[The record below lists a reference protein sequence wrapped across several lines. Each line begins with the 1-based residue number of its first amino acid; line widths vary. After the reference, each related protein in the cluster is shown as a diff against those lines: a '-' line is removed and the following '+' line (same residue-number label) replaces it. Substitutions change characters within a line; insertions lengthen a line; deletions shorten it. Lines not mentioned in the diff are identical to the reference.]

1 MKKRIRKH
9 LTSLAPGLAAKAYD
23 LLSDHNRIS
32 AMILEER
39 SYTLSL
45 LETFILSLV
54 DFMETGSRERAVE
67 QTTEIAR
74 FRAKQGIPL
83 VCVLE
88 RVRLC
93 RDTLIEQIRRDGHRL
108 IFTEEE
114 RLELYQIQLDL
125 YELVDALMDVF
136 VHIFEEE
143 ETQRKQL
150 ELQDESTKE
159 RFSQVA
165 EQELVQLVLQ
175 STDIAVLIID
185 RHLRIVEANYS
196 FAELQQVDRAQIIG
210 KHIDEIFRPREN
222 ERFVQWVIERGQS
235 GHYVAE
241 INGTLTT
248 VSTSPIYHKGDLWGA
263 ISVMRNITDSKPYED
278 ELSKREALA
287 AVGQLAAGMAH
298 EIRNP
303 LTSIKGFIQLLKE
316 QSETPEN
323 SSYFSVILT
332 EIERIDGLL
341 NDVLVLARY
350 RDDKM
355 NAERFL
361 IMDEVLGVIRLLEP
375 ESNRRGIRLEL
386 KWSGEEWYIYG
397 YRARIKQVVLNILK
411 NAMEAL
417 ATKGTMVRITVY
429 ASINQVV
436 LTVEDDGPGLE
447 EQVLKNLFVPFY
459 TTKPD
464 GTGLGLSTTQRIIL
478 DHGGEIF
485 AENSSQLGGARFEVR
500 LPISQA

>member
-1 MKKRIRKH
+1 MRKRIRKH
-9 LTSLAPGLAAKAYD
+9 LSSLAPGLAANTYD

-32 AMILEER
+32 ALILEER

-45 LETFILSLV
+45 LETFILALAEYI
-54 DFMETGSRERAVE
+54 ETGDRQRVVQQSRE
-67 QTTEIAR
+67 IAL
-74 FRAKQGIPL
+74 FRSKQGIAL
-83 VCVLE
+83 ACILE
-88 RVRLC
+88 RVRVC
-93 RDTLIEQIRRDGHRL
+93 RDSLLEQIRRDTHRL

-114 RLELYQIQLDL
+114 RLGLYQIQMDL
-125 YELVDALMDVF
+125 FQFVDTLIDVF
-136 VHIFEEE
+136 IQTYEEDE
-143 ETQRKQL
+143 EQRKQL
-150 ELQDESTKE
+150 EMQANSLTKE
-159 RFSQVA
+159 DFSQVA

-185 RHLRIVEANYS
+185 RNLRIIEANYS
-196 FAELQQVDRAQIIG
+196 FAELQQVERAQIIG
-210 KHIDEIFRPREN
+210 KNIDETFRPREN

-235 GHYVAE
+235 GHYVADT
-241 INGTLTT
+241 NGTLTT
-248 VSTSPIYHKGDLWGA
+248 VSTSPIYHQGELWGA
-263 ISVMRNITDSKPYED
+263 ISVLRNITDSKRYED
-278 ELSKREALA
+278 ELTKREALA

-316 QSETPEN
+316 QTENAQN

-350 RDDKM
+350 RDDKIS
-355 NAERFL
+355 AERFL
-361 IMDEVLGVIRLLEP
+361 LMDEVLGVIRLLEP

-386 KWSGEEWYIYG
+386 DWSGDEWYIYG
-397 YRARIKQVVLNILK
+397 FRARIKQAVLNILK

-417 ATKGTMVRITVY
+417 VMKGSTVRISVY

-447 EQVLKNLFVPFY
+447 EKVLKNLFIPFY
-459 TTKPD
+459 TKKPD

-485 AENSSQLGGARFEVR
+485 AENSSRLGGARFEVR
-500 LPISQA
+500 LPISN